1 MLGYITRAKMHDKAF
16 SSLGGYYVVP
26 DEENK
31 KLIITEAIGEGEKK
45 LFICHCC
52 TDLTSLNNAK
62 NIDSEEMKLTACNH
76 SKLSQILF
84 GDLEVQK
91 VPDKKKNVIDIVKD
105 GKETIAI
112 VFPSQ
117 DQARRPGVIH
127 LTSRTRRPR
136 CDISTNIVMYLQILS
151 ISRCV
156 TCSGQKCLHVNI
168 YVNIYEFP
176 MGEYCHSAIFH
187 ACSIIAEIFIQ
198 LYCPNT
204 LDHAFQKTRVLGL
217 TSSFALF
224 VSSGR
229 EIQAWEAIV
238 YQ

>member
-1 MLGYITRAKMHDKAF
+1 M
-16 SSLGGYYVVP
+16 
-26 DEENK
+26 
-31 KLIITEAIGEGEKK
+31 
-45 LFICHCC
+45 
-52 TDLTSLNNAK
+52 
-62 NIDSEEMKLTACNH
+62 
-76 SKLSQILF
+76 
-84 GDLEVQK
+84 
-91 VPDKKKNVIDIVKD
+91 PDKKKNVIDVIKD
-105 GKETIAI
+105 GKDTI
-112 VFPSQ
+112 FPSQ

-168 YVNIYEFP
+168 YEFP
-176 MGEYCHSAIFH
+176 MGEYCHSAISH
-187 ACSIIAEIFIQ
+187 ACSIISEIIIQ

>member
-1 MLGYITRAKMHDKAF
+1 MSSKMAK
-16 SSLGGYYVVP
+16 
-26 DEENK
+26 
-31 KLIITEAIGEGEKK
+31 T
-45 LFICHCC
+45 
-52 TDLTSLNNAK
+52 
-62 NIDSEEMKLTACNH
+62 
-76 SKLSQILF
+76 
-84 GDLEVQK
+84 
-91 VPDKKKNVIDIVKD
+91 
-105 GKETIAI
+105 
-112 VFPSQ
+112 PSQ
-117 DQARRPGVIH
+117 DQAWRPCVIH

-204 LDHAFQKTRVLGL
+204 LASLLRSLSSCIVPILL
-217 TSSFALF
+217 TMPFRKPGS
-224 VSSGR
+224 
-229 EIQAWEAIV
+229 
-238 YQ
+238 

>member
-1 MLGYITRAKMHDKAF
+1 
-16 SSLGGYYVVP
+16 
-26 DEENK
+26 
-31 KLIITEAIGEGEKK
+31 
-45 LFICHCC
+45 
-52 TDLTSLNNAK
+52 
-62 NIDSEEMKLTACNH
+62 
-76 SKLSQILF
+76 
-84 GDLEVQK
+84 
-91 VPDKKKNVIDIVKD
+91 
-105 GKETIAI
+105 
-112 VFPSQ
+112 
-117 DQARRPGVIH
+117 
-127 LTSRTRRPR
+127 
-136 CDISTNIVMYLQILS
+136 MYLQILS

-187 ACSIIAEIFIQ
+187 ACSIIAEIIIQ